1 LTIGISISN
10 QTNSTKTNP
19 LQDQPQCNCTRLAID
34 LQFAL

>member
-10 QTNSTKTNP
+10 QTNFIKTNP
-19 LQDQPQCNCTRLAID
+19 LRDQPRCSCTRLAID